1 MYRRVILPDGLYF
14 RVWQGVILVIAGIL
28 PFTLTLQAAFLHT
41 STALWTMNYCFDLIC
56 LVDM

>member
-41 STALWTMNYCFDLIC
+41 NTALWIMNYCFDLIC

>member
-41 STALWTMNYCFDLIC
+41 STALWIMNYCFDFIC